1 MKIAIDLTSLYGR
14 KRTGVEMYAIDLYK
28 ALLSTGHKIVPIF
41 HVENEI
47 DSNPDAV
54 IIERTFRLLLEN
66 TRLTKFIKRVDADM
80 VIFPIFPPPLD
91 IYGGRAKIV
100 PVIHDLT
107 FKKFRATQ
115 NFAAKYYYTPKT
127 YVSLKHSDA
136 IITISE
142 TVKKELFEVTTLPVY
157 NCGENISSEF
167 AECLN
172 NVSVEYLKKFD
183 LERSKYIISVS
194 TLEPR
199 KNFKYLLKVIKP
211 ILREKNMKLVLVG
224 RKGWGKDK
232 ELLCLINDMSDIIVF
247 TEYVTHECLVSLY
260 HYAHAFALLSI
271 YEGFG
276 RTPFEAVACG
286 CQRII
291 LSDIPIF
298 RETFN
303 NHALFLP
310 LDAESS
316 CISSLMDGSIPLVD
330 RDFKIPFNVL
340 ENRVPLFLKDIECW
354 QNRNRK

>member
-142 TVKKELFEVTTLPVY
+142 TVKKELFEVTTLPVF

-172 NVSVEYLKKFD
+172 NVSVEYLK
-183 LERSKYIISVS
+183 
-194 TLEPR
+194 
-199 KNFKYLLKVIKP
+199 
-211 ILREKNMKLVLVG
+211 
-224 RKGWGKDK
+224 
-232 ELLCLINDMSDIIVF
+232 
-247 TEYVTHECLVSLY
+247 
-260 HYAHAFALLSI
+260 
-271 YEGFG
+271 
-276 RTPFEAVACG
+276 
-286 CQRII
+286 
-291 LSDIPIF
+291 
-298 RETFN
+298 
-303 NHALFLP
+303 
-310 LDAESS
+310 
-316 CISSLMDGSIPLVD
+316 
-330 RDFKIPFNVL
+330 
-340 ENRVPLFLKDIECW
+340 
-354 QNRNRK
+354 

>member
-142 TVKKELFEVTTLPVY
+142 TVKKELFEVTTLPVF

-232 ELLCLINDMSDIIVF
+232 ELLCLIDTV
-247 TEYVTHECLVSLY
+247 
-260 HYAHAFALLSI
+260 
-271 YEGFG
+271 
-276 RTPFEAVACG
+276 
-286 CQRII
+286 
-291 LSDIPIF
+291 
-298 RETFN
+298 
-303 NHALFLP
+303 
-310 LDAESS
+310 
-316 CISSLMDGSIPLVD
+316 
-330 RDFKIPFNVL
+330 
-340 ENRVPLFLKDIECW
+340 
-354 QNRNRK
+354 QNFV